1 MIQNRPDLKSEFPDD
16 DSRVLELIQSQ
27 LAPSPRPS
35 SQLQRRLREI
45 PIRCPRP
52 PARRTLF
59 LRANMAAV
67 GTAIALLAF
76 ALLSS
81 PQPRSL
87 ALSDPDPF
95 EQISGQWSYELF
107 APLEFEPLDPVYQNE
122 FSLPSGYNSLEYWV
136 Y

>member
-1 MIQNRPDLKSEFPDD
+1 MIQNRPDLKSEFPED
-16 DSRVLELIQSQ
+16 DSRVIELIQSQ

-35 SQLQRRLREI
+35 SQLERRLREI
-45 PIRCPRP
+45 PIRYPRP
-52 PARRTLF
+52 PIKRTLF

-67 GTAIALLAF
+67 GTAIGLLVL

-107 APLEFEPLDPVYQNE
+107 APPEFEPIDPVYQNE
-122 FSLPSGYNSLEYWV
+122 LPLPPGYNTLKYWV